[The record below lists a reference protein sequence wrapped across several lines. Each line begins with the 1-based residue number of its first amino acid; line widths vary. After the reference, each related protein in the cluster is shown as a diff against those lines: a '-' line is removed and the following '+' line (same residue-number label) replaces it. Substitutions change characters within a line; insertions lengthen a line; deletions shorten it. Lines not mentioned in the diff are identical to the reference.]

1 MAGHMCRLGGACSV
15 TGVGEAIMRAGLA
28 RAVAAQ
34 LSCSS
39 DSAVDSL
46 CEAAIRENIIEGQPA
61 ALACPHKDCG
71 ILAVRVSSSGKT
83 TLLHEVVLR
92 RSCQ

>member
-1 MAGHMCRLGGACSV
+1 MCRLGGACSV

-39 DSAVDSL
+39 DLAVDSL
-46 CEAAIRENIIEGQPA
+46 CEAAIRDSILDGQPA
-61 ALACPHKDCG
+61 ALTCPHKDCG
-71 ILAVRVSSSGKT
+71 ILGVRVRSSGMP
-83 TLLHEVVLR
+83 TLLQKVLLR
-92 RSCQ
+92 LSCQ